1 MKSLYVMI
9 FLSTNAGGYEM
20 EIFKYLSTPWGSLGE
35 KGIIIK
41 DTEENNLVVKYDD
54 DNEEVFTI
62 DIEEI
67 KEILAEHID
76 VLDISEVEMPP
87 VLDGSEDT
95 FFFRIGNEENEVQMW
110 NSWYWEENPEESP
123 DEANEILEVFRAIAD
138 LLDEAYDIEIY
149 L

>member
-54 DNEEVFTI
+54 DNEGLKQTQESLASEKGRKGIDLFLKEVI
-62 DIEEI
+62 QNDERPEMIRQAKKLRIELLNPVAQQGSMASYLHQIQTTPQQQKKTSTSAKKQKEI
-67 KEILAEHID
+67 K
-76 VLDISEVEMPP
+76 
-87 VLDGSEDT
+87 
-95 FFFRIGNEENEVQMW
+95 
-110 NSWYWEENPEESP
+110 
-123 DEANEILEVFRAIAD
+123 
-138 LLDEAYDIEIY
+138 
-149 L
+149 